1 MFLGHIGS
9 KVRSR
14 YTCEVQANATEK
26 NFNHESTR
34 QQDEKQ
40 IKAPIDGCMYSSP
53 EHPII
58 CYSEKI
64 EFNMSAVLCLL
75 LPLIYS
81 RYQEFQ
87 LVLDNA

>member
-1 MFLGHIGS
+1 MKAQDS
-9 KVRSR
+9 K
-14 YTCEVQANATEK
+14 
-26 NFNHESTR
+26 TR
-34 QQDEKQ
+34 KWIE
-40 IKAPIDGCMYSSP
+40 APIDGCMYSSP

-58 CYSEKI
+58 CYPEKI

-87 LVLDNA
+87 LVLDDPKRSSTILYEINLGLG